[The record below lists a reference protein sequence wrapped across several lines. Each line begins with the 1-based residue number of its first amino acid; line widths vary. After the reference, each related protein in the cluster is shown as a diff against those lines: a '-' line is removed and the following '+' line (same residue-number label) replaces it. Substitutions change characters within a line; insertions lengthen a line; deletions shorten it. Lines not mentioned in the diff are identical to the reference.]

1 MASLQIERNPWERLG
16 CGRTKFD
23 EDYVLKNE
31 DNPFVPNTDNRVKRV
46 RPVPL
51 GERARGFFSDEI
63 DALIA
68 ALRALRDATPFAPPR
83 PAVPAQFHPKQK
95 QKVLA

>member
-1 MASLQIERNPWERLG
+1 MASLRIKRSPWERLG

-31 DNPFVPNTDNRVKRV
+31 DDRFVPNTNNQVKRV

-51 GERARGFFSDEI
+51 GDRARGFFSDEI
-63 DALIA
+63 DGLIE
-68 ALRALRDATPFAPPR
+68 ALRTLRDATPFAPPR
-83 PAVPAQFHPKQK
+83 PAVPAQFHPKQQVARK
-95 QKVLA
+95 